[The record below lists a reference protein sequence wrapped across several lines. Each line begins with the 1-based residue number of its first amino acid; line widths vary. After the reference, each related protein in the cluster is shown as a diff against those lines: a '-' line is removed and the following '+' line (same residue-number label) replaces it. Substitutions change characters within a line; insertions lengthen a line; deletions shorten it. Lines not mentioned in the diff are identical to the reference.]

1 MRTESVKPTRTS
13 MGSRTR
19 RSTIWIGLKANMRI
33 TSLLSR
39 KFLEILNRSGQ
50 LYIRDQRREFMVR
63 RQRWEY
69 STSRR
74 RRAFLISHRRRA
86 FPISRRRREILTDCR
101 RKESLVSLR
110 RRDFPVSNRRR
121 AFVVRSLSTLLV
133 KSRTMRTSSCK
144 RRRMFR
150 AGFELDVGFRKILII
165 D

>member
-1 MRTESVKPTRTS
+1 MRTENVRPTTTS

-19 RSTIWIGLKANMRI
+19 RSTIWKGSKANMRI
-33 TSLLSR
+33 TSPLSK
-39 KFLEILNRSGQ
+39 KFLTILKRNGQ
-50 LYIRDQRREFMVR
+50 LYIRDQRREFMI
-63 RQRWEY
+63 
-69 STSRR
+69 RR
-74 RRAFLISHRRRA
+74 RRWA

-101 RKESLVSLR
+101 RKESLISLR

-150 AGFELDVGFRKILII
+150 AGFELDVGFRKNLII